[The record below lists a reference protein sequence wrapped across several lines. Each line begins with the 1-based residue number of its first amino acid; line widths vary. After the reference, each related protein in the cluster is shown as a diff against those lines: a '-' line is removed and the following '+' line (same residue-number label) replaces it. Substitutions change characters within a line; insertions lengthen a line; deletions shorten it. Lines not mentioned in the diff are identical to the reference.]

1 MLSLSGQFANVADEV
16 LRKTTKDFTS
26 EMRAVREPNFHSVCT
41 DAVLQLQEAAQ
52 HATEYDGE
60 APAPAGDDTE
70 AEDDSLRSLLDHF
83 ESKVACRTFAFGC
96 FVIVAFLPR
105 CKGWVA
111 CHWTQKRSNF
121 GRTPLRC
128 HAIHQPSGFDLCVFS
143 NVIVGRVSNT
153 GLSNGRRV
161 NKR

>member
-26 EMRAVREPNFHSVCT
+26 EMRAVREPNFHGVCT

-83 ESKVACRTFAFGC
+83 ESKVACTNFC
-96 FVIVAFLPR
+96 FRLFRHCSFFTQMQGMGGVPLDPETLKLWQDTLEVPR
-105 CKGWVA
+105 
-111 CHWTQKRSNF
+111 N
-121 GRTPLRC
+121 TPTVW
-128 HAIHQPSGFDLCVFS
+128 F
-143 NVIVGRVSNT
+143 
-153 GLSNGRRV
+153 
-161 NKR
+161 